1 MNTELI
7 KKAKKV
13 LKEEFFELI
22 NNAVLGETMRKRKDI
37 KLVTNKTRRNYLVS
51 KPNYH
56 TTIFFRKFISYRN
69 KKKTQIL
76 MNKPV
81 YLGLSLLE
89 LSAILIYDIWYDCVE
104 PKYVE
109 KTNLYYTNT
118 DRFKVYIKTE
128 DITQNLKK
136 VFKKGLIVQIM
147 NYTDH
152 YQKEKMK
159 K

>member
-1 MNTELI
+1 
-7 KKAKKV
+7 
-13 LKEEFFELI
+13 
-22 NNAVLGETMRKRKDI
+22 
-37 KLVTNKTRRNYLVS
+37 
-51 KPNYH
+51 
-56 TTIFFRKFISYRN
+56 
-69 KKKTQIL
+69 

-89 LSAILIYDIWYDCVE
+89 LSAILIYDIWYGCVE